1 MRKIINTFTLF
12 ETIVGIVI
20 LSLAMIALSRVAIS
34 SNFAWSKQ
42 SIQAT
47 LIQEGRWALEL
58 MSNEL
63 RCATV
68 SSINTDFV
76 PNYWDGMRIEFQGD
90 IDNDGSL
97 ERIRYERRREWGV
110 GFINKLVRRGRTG
123 WGWGPRIDLSAFVV
137 DNPGNADIFSHD
149 GSGLI
154 TVKITL
160 RPRPLSP
167 EGAGNRNVT
176 FRTKIRARN
185 P

>member
-1 MRKIINTFTLF
+1 MKKIINTFTLF

-34 SNFAWSKQ
+34 SNFAWLKQ

-76 PNYWDGMRIEFQGD
+76 PNYWDGMRIDFEGD

-97 ERIRYERRREWGV
+97 EWVRYERRRSAAA
-110 GFINKLVRRGRTG
+110 FINKLVRRGRTG
-123 WGWGPRIDLSAFVV
+123 WGWGPRVDLSVLVV
-137 DNPGNADIFSHD
+137 DNPGSAVIFSHD

-154 TVKITL
+154 TIKITL

-176 FRTKIRARN
+176 FRTKVRVRN